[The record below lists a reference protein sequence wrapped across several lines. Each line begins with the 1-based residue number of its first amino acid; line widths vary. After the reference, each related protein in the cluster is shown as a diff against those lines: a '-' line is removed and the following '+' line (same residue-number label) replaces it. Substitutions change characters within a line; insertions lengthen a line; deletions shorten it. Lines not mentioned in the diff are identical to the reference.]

1 MLNLLKFFPIDQF
14 GCLITSEIL
23 VFFNLFTDVFKKGPP
38 EAVKYIFEINFLSL
52 LINDQ
57 TEKCS
62 ESIGI
67 KFVLYFFRF
76 FFINFQPQIIDS
88 LLALAKVLVKGITFI
103 VVGSKPS
110 NPEIPI
116 ITKSNFFLFIF
127 KKSAIFLNILIF
139 LFKII

>member
-1 MLNLLKFFPIDQF
+1 M
-14 GCLITSEIL
+14 
-23 VFFNLFTDVFKKGPP
+23 
-38 EAVKYIFEINFLSL
+38 INV
-52 LINDQ
+52 Q

-103 VVGSKPS
+103 VGSNPS

-116 ITKSNFFLFIF
+116 ITKSNLFLFFF
-127 KKSAIFLNILIF
+127 K
-139 LFKII
+139 